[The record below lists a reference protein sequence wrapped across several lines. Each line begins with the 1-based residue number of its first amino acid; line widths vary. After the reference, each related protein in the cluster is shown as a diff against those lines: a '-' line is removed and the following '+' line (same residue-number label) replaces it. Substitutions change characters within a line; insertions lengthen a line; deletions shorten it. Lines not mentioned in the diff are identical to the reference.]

1 MKPYANLRTL
11 CQRAPADAPE
21 LQASARR
28 SISFHTFLMVAALLL
43 WLALRLVL
51 LLDVGPAQLNTAES
65 LRTFGLGAWFD
76 FNTLAYLLAPWLLAS
91 ALLPNRLRTSGFGR
105 FMRWG
110 AAWIVIASLLFGVVA
125 EFVFWQEFTTRF
137 NFIAVDYLIYT
148 HEVIGNIEES
158 YPVAWIFA
166 AIGAMATLC
175 IAVARHYLKFRVTPY
190 RWGQRVALAAL
201 ALLLPLASYQVANID
216 QAQADTNNYATEL
229 SGNGLF
235 TLAAAMRRNELN
247 YQRFYRTIPQDAA
260 DKTLAALGVMRLPLS
275 EALNPAQ
282 KVAFRPQDVHE
293 PAELGP
299 FTRRP
304 KNVVLISV
312 ESLSAD
318 YMGVY
323 GNKEKLTPRLDQIAR
338 DGLMF
343 DRLFATGTRT
353 VRGLDALSLGTPPIP
368 GQAIVHRPHN
378 EHLATI
384 GEFLEAQGYSTM
396 FIYGGYGYFD
406 NMNAYFRGNDYRVID
421 RTDFDDKT
429 IAAENIWGVA
439 DESLFD
445 NTLNVLDQSASS
457 GKPFFAQIMTTSNH
471 RPYTFPS
478 GRIDLPSGHR
488 SGAVKYTDYAI
499 GRFIDQAR
507 AKPWFKDTLFV
518 IVADHCA
525 SVAGKTSLPVDKYH
539 IPLIF
544 YAPDMLKPGV
554 HYARVASQI
563 DVPPTLLDLLGARGD
578 DHFFGQSLFEAAAE
592 HEPARAFISNYQEL
606 GYYKNDTLIVLSP
619 KQRIQ
624 AFAIDPVTFEAR
636 EKPVDPA
643 LAREAI
649 AYYQTAAVA
658 YKHGKLKEHADDIEA
673 AL

>member
-1 MKPYANLRTL
+1 MKSIPAFGA
-11 CQRAPADAPE
+11 QADA
-21 LQASARR
+21 AAGSDARPTR
-28 SISFHTFLMVAALLL
+28 SIALWALFATVALLL

-51 LLDVGPAQLNTAES
+51 WLDVGPAQLDAAET
-65 LRTFGLGAWFD
+65 LHTFGLGSWFD
-76 FNTLAYLLAPWLLAS
+76 LNTLAYILAPWLLAS
-91 ALLPNRLRTSGFGR
+91 ALLPNRLRASRLGSTL
-105 FMRWG
+105 RWG
-110 AAWIVIASLLFGVVA
+110 AAWFVVASLLFGVVA

-158 YPVAWIFA
+158 YPVGWIFA
-166 AIGAMATLC
+166 AIGLLATVVVLVC
-175 IAVARHYLKFRVTPY
+175 RRYLRFSVAPHSWSRRLLL
-190 RWGQRVALAAL
+190 GAL
-201 ALLLPLASYQVANID
+201 ALLLPLASYQAANID
-216 QAQADTNNYATEL
+216 QAQADANHYASEL

-235 TLAAAMRRNELN
+235 TLAAAMRRNELS
-247 YQRFYRTIPQDAA
+247 YQRFYRTMPQAEA
-260 DKTLAALGVMRLPLS
+260 DKVLAALGVMRRPLS
-275 EALNPAQ
+275 EALNPVQ
-282 KVAFRPQDVHE
+282 HVAYRPQDMHE
-293 PAELGP
+293 PSELGP

-318 YMGVY
+318 YLGVY
-323 GNKEKLTPRLDQIAR
+323 GNREHLTPRLDDIAR
-338 DGLMF
+338 HGFMF

-384 GEFLEAQGYSTM
+384 GEFLEAQDYSTL

-445 NTLNVLDQSASS
+445 NSLRVLDQTFAN

-471 RPYTFPS
+471 RPYTFPE
-478 GRIDLPSGHR
+478 GRIDLPQGHR

-525 SVAGKTSLPVDKYH
+525 SVAGKTSLPVEKYH
-539 IPLIF
+539 IPLIL
-544 YAPDMLKPGV
+544 YAPDMLKPG

-592 HEPARAFISNYQEL
+592 HAPARAFISNYQEL
-606 GYYKNDTLIVLSP
+606 GYYKDDTLIVLAP
-619 KQRIQ
+619 KQRAQ
-624 AFAIDPVTFEAR
+624 AYAIDPATYEAR
-636 EKPVDPA
+636 VAPMDPA
-643 LAREAI
+643 LLREAI
-649 AYYQTAAVA
+649 AYYQTAAVG